1 MELVYSSEKV
11 REQCTSLKQAK
22 KLFGGDVKL
31 AEKLF
36 AKRNAL
42 ERAICL
48 KDIVVQP
55 SFHFHKLSNKSEG
68 ISKGALR

>member
-48 KDIVVQP
+48 
-55 SFHFHKLSNKSEG
+55 
-68 ISKGALR
+68 RT